1 MKINVIGATGMIGS
15 RVVAEAARRGHE
27 VIAISRSGASPQ
39 GASRAEAIDFG
50 DTAKIV
56 QAIDAADA
64 TVLATVPDRGGGS
77 HDPYL
82 NGHRDLI
89 AAKPKGRVLVVGGAG
104 SLEVDGVQ
112 LKDLPGFPAAYHK
125 EATTMGEMFAAYR
138 ASRGLDWT
146 VLAPAPMIAPGT
158 RTGSYRTGTDSP
170 VGDAISAEDYAV
182 AVLDELEKPAHRGQR
197 FTVAN

>member
-27 VIAISRSGASPQ
+27 VTAISRSGAAPQ
-39 GASRAEAIDFG
+39 GAAHAEAIDFG
-50 DTAKIV
+50 DTAKLV

-64 TVLATVPDRGGGS
+64 TVLANGPDRGGS

-82 NGHRDLI
+82 NGHRALI
-89 AAKPKGRVLVVGGAG
+89 AAKPRHRVLVVGGAG
-104 SLEVDGVQ
+104 SLEVGGVQ
-112 LKDLPGFPAAYHK
+112 LKDLPEFPAAYHK
-125 EATTMGEMFAAYR
+125 EATTVGEMLDAYR
-138 ASRGLDWT
+138 GSQGLDWT
-146 VLAPAPMIAPGT
+146 VLSPPPMIAPGE
-158 RTGSYRTGTDSP
+158 RSGSYRTGTDSP

-182 AVLDELEKPAHRGQR
+182 AIVDELEKPAHRGRR